1 MACMGVL
8 TTHDGSIASLK
19 YYYLSSPQL
28 RTIVGLT
35 GPESFT
41 NFFGVNAAA
50 LSDSNVQYDFAS
62 FAPKMQSDFY
72 NVTGR
77 KPTGLIALDFTA
89 LQAIMN
95 VTGPITASG
104 EDANEPKRG

>member
-1 MACMGVL
+1 M
-8 TTHDGSIASLK
+8 
-19 YYYLSSPQL
+19 SSPQL
-28 RTIVGLT
+28 QTLVGLD

-72 NVTGR
+72 NVTGQ
-77 KPTGLIALDFTA
+77 KVDGIIALDFTA
-89 LQAIMN
+89 VQAIMN

-104 EDANEPKRG
+104 EVHNEPKRG